1 MGKRTIISFT
11 ILFVLTCLL
20 LGFSI
25 VVPDLWLKSLSH
37 WIIIPAIA
45 LTITLLIGLVLMD
58 DIFELDYGIVITP
71 KKLKVKI
78 EIKKYLMWAF
88 LIVCFGS
95 IILELIQFFFNRITT
110 NWLDPVTAIAGSVL
124 GIILHIMGSKW
135 LMKRVEFELERW
147 ENNVL

>member
-58 DIFELDYGIVITP
+58 DIFELDDGIVITP
-71 KKLKVKI
+71 KKLKSHLYLTHFEDLRDVK
-78 EIKKYLMWAF
+78 KL
-88 LIVCFGS
+88 
-95 IILELIQFFFNRITT
+95 
-110 NWLDPVTAIAGSVL
+110 
-124 GIILHIMGSKW
+124 
-135 LMKRVEFELERW
+135 
-147 ENNVL
+147 